1 MRLLLLIF
9 FVFFSIAPV
18 SAAPLTNY
26 DFAKI
31 ALDAGIITPRVSTT
45 YNDGSGALL
54 CQYGSNYGLNYS
66 ATMGL
71 GQPFA
76 VRIHGDAPLFGN
88 DNDYRFASQNAEFLW
103 GFHLNQ
109 PTFLVLYTGL
119 GVYQLGGNGLIGSS
133 PLTALKF
140 GLILDYEWRESASIY
155 ADFSWSGDATTITA
169 GADYK
174 LAEALAAGVAINGV
188 ILHSGTTDD
197 GPLANKNC
205 FAVAVWYPELSVTYK
220 F

>member
-1 MRLLLLIF
+1 MRLLLL
-9 FVFFSIAPV
+9 VFIMCLTMSTV
-18 SAAPLTNY
+18 LAAPLTNY
-26 DFAKI
+26 EFGKI
-31 ALDAGIITPRVSTT
+31 TLDAGVITPRISTT
-45 YNDGSGALL
+45 NNDGSGTLL

-66 ATMGL
+66 ATFGL

-88 DNDYRFASQNAEFLW
+88 NNAYRFSDQNAEFLW

-109 PTFLVLYTGL
+109 PTFLVLYTGF
-119 GVYQLGGNGLIGSS
+119 GAYQLGGNGLIGSS
-133 PLTALKF
+133 LLTELKF
-140 GLILDYEWRESASIY
+140 GLILDYEYRDSASFY

-174 LAEALAAGVAINGV
+174 LTEALAAGVSINGV
-188 ILHSGTTDD
+188 ILHSGITDLPMAGND
-197 GPLANKNC
+197 C
-205 FAVAVWYPELSVTYK
+205 FAISIWYPELSVTYK